1 MEWIFIVTQKSR
13 EHIKMLRRKIVSS
26 AKARGMS
33 DADIL
38 IMLEE
43 EDILNPDTGEP
54 YSLQTIASDSRALE
68 EQWQDEMM
76 EDITFHRAR
85 VLAELRELKAAAWEA
100 NKLSIVSRAIDQE
113 VDLLGLNKLERM
125 SLEIAFANL
134 FKGMPKDVAKELKQL
149 LSEKVAN
156 RKRKKLMN
164 STDDLPETIEINK

>member
-1 MEWIFIVTQKSR
+1 MATKKSR
-13 EHIKMLRRKIVSS
+13 DHIKMLRRRIVSS

-54 YSLQTIASDSRALE
+54 YSLQTIAADTKELE
-68 EQWQDEMM
+68 SQWHEEMM

-85 VLAELRELKAAAWEA
+85 VLAELRELKSAAWEQ

-134 FKGMPKDVAKELKQL
+134 FKGMPKDVASQLKKL
-149 LSEKVAN
+149 LTEKVAD
-156 RKRKKLMN
+156 RKRSKLIN
-164 STDDLPETIEINK
+164 SPSELPEVIDINRDE